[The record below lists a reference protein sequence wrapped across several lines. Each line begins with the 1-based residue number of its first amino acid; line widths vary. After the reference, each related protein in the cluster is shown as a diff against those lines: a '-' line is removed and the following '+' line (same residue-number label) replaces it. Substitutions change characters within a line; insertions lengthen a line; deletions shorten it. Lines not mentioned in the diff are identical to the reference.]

1 MSYALRMEGIHKR
14 FPGVHALD
22 DVSFEVEAGSVHAL
36 VGENGAGKSTLM
48 KLLSGSLQKDE
59 GRIEIAGEE
68 VEFRT
73 PGDAQ
78 EKGVSMIYQELTVIR
93 YRSVAANI
101 LLGREPRRFAGL
113 FIDYPELHR
122 RAAELLE
129 RIDVD
134 VDPTETVGRLS
145 IAQQQMVEVAKA
157 LSLDAKI
164 IIMDEPTSSLTERE
178 TATLFRIIRELKRQG
193 ITVIYISHRLEEVF
207 DIADRVTVL
216 RDGRSVH
223 TSTVSEVDSDGVV
236 QLMVGRELTDFFPKH
251 EAELGETILE
261 VEGLSGGRFEDV
273 SFSLRAGE
281 IVGFSGLVGAGRTE
295 TARALLGIDSARA
308 GTVRFMGQV
317 VELGSVR
324 HMMRLGFAYVPEDR
338 KEEGLFL
345 RMNVRDNLA
354 ISVLERLFTAGL
366 LRMQK
371 VVDVAQR
378 YVERLRIQ
386 TPSLQQLVRN
396 LSGGNQQKVIIARC
410 LALDPKV
417 LILDEPTRGIDVG
430 AKAEIHTIIGELAE
444 RGVGII
450 MISSELPE
458 IVGVSDRVIV
468 MRQGRV
474 AAEFGPGEVT
484 QDAIMQKAAGGT
496 SP

>member
-1 MSYALRMEGIHKR
+1 MSYALRMEGIDKR

-22 DVSFEVEAGSVHAL
+22 DVSFEVGAGSVHAL

-59 GRIEIAGEE
+59 GRIEIDGEE

-73 PGDAQ
+73 PGNAQ
-78 EKGVSMIYQELTVIR
+78 EKGVSMIYQELTVIP

-101 LLGREPRRFAGL
+101 LLGREPRTFAGL

-122 RAAELLE
+122 QAAELLE
-129 RIDVD
+129 RIDVA
-134 VDPTETVGRLS
+134 VDPTEAVGRLS

-178 TATLFRIIRELKRQG
+178 TATLFRLIRELKRQG

-207 DIADRVTVL
+207 EIADWVTVL
-216 RDGRSVH
+216 RDGKSVH
-223 TSTVSEVDSDGVV
+223 SSAVSEVDSDEVV
-236 QLMVGRELTDFFPKH
+236 RLMVGRELTDFFPKH
-251 EAELGETILE
+251 EAELGDTILE

-273 SFSLRAGE
+273 SFSLRSGE
-281 IVGFSGLVGAGRTE
+281 ILGFSGLVGAGRTE

-308 GTVRFMGQV
+308 GTVRFKGEE

-324 HMMRLGFAYVPEDR
+324 QMMRRGFAYVPEDR

-366 LRMQK
+366 LQMKK
-371 VVDVAQR
+371 VVDLAQG
-378 YVERLRIQ
+378 YVQRLRIQ
-386 TPSLQQLVRN
+386 TPSLQQLVQN

-430 AKAEIHTIIGELAE
+430 AKAEIHTIIGELAA

-458 IVGVSDRVIV
+458 VVGVSDRVIV

-474 AAEFGPGEVT
+474 AGEFGRGEAT
-484 QDAIMQKAAGGT
+484 QDAIMQKAAGG
-496 SP
+496 SSR